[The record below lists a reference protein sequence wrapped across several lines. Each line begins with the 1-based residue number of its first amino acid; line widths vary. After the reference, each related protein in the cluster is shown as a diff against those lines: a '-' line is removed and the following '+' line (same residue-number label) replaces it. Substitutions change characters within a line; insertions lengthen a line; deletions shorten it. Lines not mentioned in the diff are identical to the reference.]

1 MHFVGKSGQKSTRKC
16 ASTQLT
22 PSLKRSATDRD
33 FEELDLHSLVV
44 TSVSQAR
51 HVQLGEQLVK
61 AKGVLV
67 EAFGGSQLRLFACRD
82 TLESFDA

>member
-1 MHFVGKSGQKSTRKC
+1 VI
-16 ASTQLT
+16 QL
-22 PSLKRSATDRD
+22 
-33 FEELDLHSLVV
+33 V
-44 TSVSQAR
+44 TGGRLGHALRGSQAR

>member
-1 MHFVGKSGQKSTRKC
+1 MEGYDTWK
-16 ASTQLT
+16 
-22 PSLKRSATDRD
+22 ATTCTSWKYRTCT

-61 AKGVLV
+61 AKDVLV
-67 EAFGGSQLRLFACRD
+67 EAFGESQLRLFACGD